1 MILIAEPVHFGA
13 THVQVNSAFIA
24 LFKDIYKNQKLDVY
38 AEEKHIAELKQKL
51 VTQASSIYF
60 DSFKQY
66 NGSPSF
72 SWLRKIFGEWHQII
86 KVLFIA
92 KKQKP
97 ELLVW
102 LCVFPTGHWLLALLH
117 RLFLPRQKQLIIL
130 HGELVYL
137 GEKNRNFGEHFLKF
151 FLIKAFKISKPSTR
165 YIVFAEVIK
174 KNLTMLPSNI
184 LSKISVLRHPFLYS
198 NITNTEYY
206 SVPPL
211 KVCLFGA
218 LTLDKNAQY
227 IFQIAQRFEKE
238 IAAGQIQFSSI
249 GKMQPNVKNYQNRL
263 VACHRPDDFLSQS
276 EFEQQIAQHH
286 LALFFYDNQTY
297 SWSASGALHEAL
309 SLKLP
314 IISLQNEYFAEVLN
328 QFQVGEIAVSLDE
341 MERMLHAIMLQPEKK
356 LKKYQESIIMFLQQN
371 SFLLQ
376 TEKLRNTLKAVGF
389 LNATTVANTND

>member
-13 THVQVNSAFIA
+13 THVQVNSALIA
-24 LFKDIYKNQKLDVY
+24 LLKDIYKNQKLEVY
-38 AEEKHIAELKQKL
+38 AEEKHIAELKQKFA
-51 VTQASSIYF
+51 TQASSINF

-72 SWLRKIFGEWHQII
+72 SWLRKIFGEWHHIF
-86 KVLFIA
+86 KVLFTA

-117 RLFLPRQKQLIIL
+117 GLFLPRQKQLIIL

-137 GEKNRNFGEHFLKF
+137 GEKKRNFGEHFLKF
-151 FLIKAFKISKPSTR
+151 FLIKAFKISKSSTH
-165 YIVFAEVIK
+165 YIVLAEVIK

-184 LSKISVLRHPFLYS
+184 LSKISVLQHPFLYS
-198 NITNTEYY
+198 NIIKTENY
-206 SVPPL
+206 SDTPL
-211 KVCLFGA
+211 KICLFGA

-227 IFQIAQRFEKE
+227 IFEIAQRFKNE
-238 IAAGQIQFSSI
+238 IADGQIQFSSI
-249 GKMQPNVKNYQNRL
+249 GKMQPNVKKYQNSL
-263 VACHRPDDFLSQS
+263 VACYRPDDFLSQS
-276 EFEQQIAQHH
+276 EFEQQIGQHH
-286 LALFFYDNQTY
+286 LALFFYNNETY

-309 SLKLP
+309 NLKIP
-314 IISLQNEYFAEVLN
+314 IISFQNEYFAEVLN
-328 QFQVGEIAVSLDE
+328 QFQVGEMADSLDE
-341 MERMLHAIMLQPEKK
+341 MERVLRSIMLQPVKK
-356 LKKYQESIIMFLQQN
+356 LNEYQESIIMFLQQN

-376 TEKLRNTLKAVGF
+376 SEKLKNTLKAVGF